1 MRKSLCLATA
11 LVLLLSNLAIGQN
24 HNPVHY
30 RNTTNSSPSSN
41 NFGGGDPQN
50 SSGTNG
56 AGANID
62 VIYHKIFW
70 RVNPDSSTKYIKGSV
85 QTNFKTIVAGVT
97 SVSFDMNS
105 VLVTDSVYFRG
116 AKLATGNINRTGN
129 IITITLGTTLI
140 NNYIDS
146 VTIYYKGPPPAVD
159 IPPGAVGYQKTSD
172 AGAGNYI
179 YTLSE
184 SYEDRDWW
192 PCKADM
198 QDKIDSMDIT
208 ISVPWAATAAADT
221 FWAACNGV
229 LIDSSTFYGSGA
241 NSSRLFKFKTRYPM
255 ASYLVAVGVAKY
267 SRYYRN
273 VTVNG
278 TTIPVVYNLFK
289 GKSAGTVNGM
299 LAKLDEQNITLAAFS
314 SKFGDYPFKN
324 EKHGFYEFGFSGG
337 MEHQTFSGISTAS
350 MTSSTILAHELMHQ
364 WFGDNV
370 SFSTWND
377 LWLAEG
383 FASYG
388 EALYYELVA
397 NNSVSA
403 FNNRKTNKTKGL
415 AETVSAWIPNSS
427 CNTSALWN
435 SAYGSSVYDRG
446 GVVVAMLRALSGDT
460 KFYEALTDYQTSR
473 AHKSATTDTLR
484 NYFNK
489 ALGLDIDPFF
499 KDYVG
504 GSGAAA
510 SAAGGIGNPINTVK
524 WNSPSANK
532 LVLSM
537 GTQTKSATNNVSY
550 FRGPVVVRFTASG
563 KDTTITFFDWGGGK
577 LSYAG
582 NGMSDSIPGNRLVYN
597 LTFTP
602 TAAVYDDSARTLS
615 TGPVPTADPTLN
627 GFTWTGATNSTW
639 GTAGNWLSSAVP
651 VDGSEVT
658 IATTGSQPVLTGNT
672 KFSKLI
678 INAGSVLNLN
688 NFNLTINGNI
698 SGTGT
703 ITGSASSSITIN
715 KELGSHTV
723 ETSATSGTLYLTQTS
738 AATRSLANLT
748 INNGGTIKL
757 GSAAD
762 IGVLNLNAASILDI
776 AGNTLTLNGA
786 VAGTG
791 TITAAQTGNIVINAA
806 AGTLNFTQTSA
817 ATRSLNNL
825 TLNTGAS
832 ATLGTNLDVY
842 GAIGL
847 TTATLDLNAQN
858 LTLKS
863 TISGTARIGN
873 LTGSTLSGASN
884 VTVERYI
891 SDVGHRAWRLL
902 SAPVTG
908 SQTIRQA
915 WQEAGVNSSNLGT
928 NITSNLYNGSN
939 GFDASSGS
947 SSILTHVQG
956 GAGGPSWNG
965 ALANTNTTL
974 LSVFPAYMLFVRG
987 DRFATSGNAL
997 HAPTVLRTTGTIKQ
1011 GTQAAVTVSATG
1023 TGYTLLGNPY
1033 PSPIDFEIIAGTAN
1047 LNQSYYLWD
1056 PTLAGNFG
1064 VGGYRLVQRTA
1075 PNTYQQT
1082 PVVLGGAVVD
1092 PTIRY
1097 IHSGQGFFLKATG
1110 ANASV
1115 VLTEAAKASTVSIVN
1130 PIVQGGAHD
1139 QQLIVN
1145 LMVPD
1150 AGNAVSL
1157 ADGFRISYNED
1168 YRSDISD
1175 DIIKI
1180 GNFGENVSS
1189 LREGKSLIV
1198 ENRPMIGRNDTVFL
1212 RLTNLGIKKYR
1223 FQIGTIDLAQNDV
1236 KAILQDNLQGTNTDL
1251 DLTRIN
1257 DIDFEV
1263 TANPV
1268 SSAANRFKIIFTLTT
1283 PLPVS
1288 FTSIKAFQQ
1297 NAAIAVDWKVTSQTN
1312 LLNYE
1317 IEKATDG
1324 ATFSKAAM
1332 QAVIGAEGSDASY
1345 SWLDMNPVTGD
1356 NYYRI
1361 RSIGAAGEIKYSNT
1375 VSVKVAKNNAAINIY
1390 PNPVTGKTINLQF
1403 INMDK
1408 GYYSLKLV
1416 NILGQVMFTQQFSHN
1431 GGNVIK
1437 SIALGSN
1444 FASGN
1449 YRMEIS
1455 RPDNTKLTKNLYV
1468 AE

>member
-1 MRKSLCLATA
+1 MRKSLFLATA
-11 LVLLLSNLAIGQN
+11 FVLFLSYLAIGQH

-30 RNTTNSSPSSN
+30 RNLGNSSAASN
-41 NFGGGDPQN
+41 SFGGGGTEN
-50 SSGTNG
+50 STGTSGT
-56 AGANID
+56 GANID

-70 RVNPDSSTKYIKGSV
+70 RVNPDSATKYIKGSV

-105 VLVTDSVYFRG
+105 VLVADSVYFRG

-129 IITITLGTTLI
+129 IITITLGATLA
-140 NNYIDS
+140 NNFIDS
-146 VTIYYKGPPPAVD
+146 VTIFYKGPPPAAN
-159 IPPGAVGYQKTSD
+159 IPPGAVGYQKTTD

-179 YTLSE
+179 YTLAE

-221 FWAACNGV
+221 FWAATNGV

-241 NSSRLFKFKTRYPM
+241 TSSRLFKFKTRYPI
-255 ASYLVAVGVAKY
+255 ASYLVSVAAAKY
-267 SRYYRN
+267 TRYYRN

-278 TTIPVVYNLFK
+278 TVIPVVYNLFK
-289 GKSAGTVNGM
+289 GKSAATVNGM
-299 LAKLDEQNITLAAFS
+299 LAKLDEQNTTLSVFS

-337 MEHQTFSGISTAS
+337 MEHQTFSGINTAS
-350 MTSSTILAHELMHQ
+350 MTNSPILAHELTHQ

-397 NNSVSA
+397 NNQASA
-403 FNNRKTNKTKGL
+403 YSNRNANKTNGL
-415 AETVSAWIPNSS
+415 TETVSTWIPNSS

-446 GVVVAMLRALSGDT
+446 GVVVAMLRALAGDT
-460 KFYEALTDYQTSR
+460 KFYQALTNYQTNL
-473 AHKSATTDTLR
+473 AGKSATTDSLR
-484 NYFNK
+484 NFFNA
-489 ALGLDIDPFF
+489 ALGVDIDPFF

-510 SAAGGIGNPINTVK
+510 SAVGGIGNPINTVK

-537 GTQTKSATNNVSY
+537 GSQTKSATNNVSY
-550 FRGPVVVRFTASG
+550 FRGPVVVRFTAAG
-563 KDTTITFFDWGGGK
+563 KDTTINFFDWGGGK

-582 NGMSDSIPGNRLVYN
+582 NGMSDTIPGNRLVYN
-597 LTFTP
+597 LSFTP

-615 TGPVPTADPTLN
+615 TGSMSPDGTLN
-627 GFTWTGATNSTW
+627 SFTWTGASNSTW
-639 GTAGNWLSSAVP
+639 GTAGNWLNSAIP
-651 VDGSEVT
+651 GDGSEVT
-658 IATTGSQPVLTGNT
+658 IATTVNQPVLTANT
-672 KFSKLI
+672 KFNKLI

-688 NFNLTINGNI
+688 NFNLTINGSI

-703 ITGSASSSITIN
+703 ITGSAGSGITIN
-715 KELGSHTV
+715 KEIGSHTV
-723 ETSATSGTLYLTQTS
+723 ETSPTSGTLYLTQTS

-748 INNGGTIKL
+748 INTGGTITL
-757 GSAAD
+757 GNAAD
-762 IGVLNLNAASILDI
+762 IGALNLNAASILNI

-786 VAGTG
+786 VTGTG
-791 TITAAQTGNIVINAA
+791 TITSAQNANLIVNGT
-806 AGTLNFTQTSA
+806 AGTINFTQTSA

-825 TLNTGAS
+825 TLNTGGS
-832 ATLGTNLDVY
+832 ATLGTALDVY
-842 GAIGL
+842 GTIGL
-847 TTATLDLNAQN
+847 TAANLNLNAQN

-863 TISGTARIGN
+863 TIGGTARIGN
-873 LTGSTLSGASN
+873 LTGSTLSGATN
-884 VTVERYI
+884 VTVERYL
-891 SDVGHRAWRLL
+891 SDVGRRAWRLL
-902 SAPVTG
+902 SVPVTG

-915 WQEAGVNSSNLGT
+915 WQENGVNAANLGT
-928 NITSNLYNGSN
+928 NITSNLYTGSN

-965 ALANTNTTL
+965 TLANTNTAL
-974 LSVFPAYMLFVRG
+974 LSAFPAYMLFVRG
-987 DRFATSGNAL
+987 DRFATGGNAL
-997 HAPTVLRTTGTIKQ
+997 HAPTVLRATGTIRQ
-1011 GTQAAVTVSATG
+1011 GTLAAVNVSATG
-1023 TGYTLLGNPY
+1023 TGYTLVGNPY
-1033 PSPIDFEIIAGTAN
+1033 PSPIDFETIAGTAN

-1056 PTLAGNFG
+1056 AALAGSNG
-1064 VGGYRLVQRTA
+1064 LGGYRVVQRTA

-1082 PVVLGGAVVD
+1082 PLILGGTVVD

-1097 IHSGQGFFLKATG
+1097 IHSGQAFFLKATG
-1110 ANASV
+1110 ADASV
-1115 VLTEAAKASTVSIVN
+1115 VLTEAAKAAIVSIVN
-1130 PIVQGGAHD
+1130 PIVQGGAND

-1157 ADGFRISYNED
+1157 ADGFRISYNENN
-1168 YRSDISD
+1168 RPDISD
-1175 DIIKI
+1175 DILKI

-1189 LREGKSLIV
+1189 LRTGKSLIV

-1223 FQIGTIDLAQNDV
+1223 FQIGTIDLVQNNV
-1236 KAILQDNLQGTNTDL
+1236 KAILQDNLQGTNTEL
-1251 DLTRIN
+1251 DLNSIN

-1263 TANPV
+1263 TANPA
-1268 SSAANRFKIIFTLTT
+1268 SSASNRFKIIFTLTT

-1288 FTSIKAFQQ
+1288 FTSINAYQQ

-1324 ATFSKAAM
+1324 VSFSTAAT
-1332 QAVIGAEGSDASY
+1332 QAVIGVDGSDAAY
-1345 SWLDMNPVTGD
+1345 SWLDLNPVTGD

-1361 RSIGAAGEIKYSNT
+1361 RSMGVAGEIKYSNT
-1375 VSVKVAKNNAAINIY
+1375 VSVKIVKSNAVINIY
-1390 PNPVTGKTINLQF
+1390 PNPATGKTINLQF

-1408 GYYSLKLV
+1408 GYYSLRLL
-1416 NILGQVMFTQQFSHN
+1416 NIMGQVMFTQQFNHN

-1437 SIALGSN
+1437 SIVLGSK
-1444 FASGN
+1444 FVSGN
-1449 YRMEIS
+1449 YRMEIT
-1455 RPDNTKLTKNLYV
+1455 RPDNTKMTKNVFV
-1468 AE
+1468 AD